1 MSLTASSS
9 LIDLSM
15 PGMTMNTDHIK
26 KLSLDMDP
34 DMDKNSRKYPSGE
47 LGTGVQAGGQI
58 DR

>member
-9 LIDLSM
+9 SVDTSL
-15 PGMTMNTDHIK
+15 PGMTMNMDHIK

-47 LGTGVQAGGQI
+47 
-58 DR
+58 